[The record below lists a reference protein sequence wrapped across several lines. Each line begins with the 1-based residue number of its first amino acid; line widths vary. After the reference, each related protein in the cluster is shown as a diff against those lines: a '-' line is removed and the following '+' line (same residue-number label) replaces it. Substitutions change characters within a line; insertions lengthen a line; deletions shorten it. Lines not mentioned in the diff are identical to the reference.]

1 MSSFRGKFK
10 LFINGSFMCHICGQ
24 KNESDLRRRSFLKLT
39 AASAIGLGITGVG
52 IARGAGKKQ
61 PYSKAPPEPENVLT
75 PDQALER
82 LMEGNRR
89 HGSGQSLPSL
99 HIHTPHDAL
108 VQGQNPYAAILSC
121 ADSRVGPEQCFDE
134 DHGDL
139 FVARVAG
146 NYVTTDFLATLEY
159 AVAVLHTPLIM
170 VLGHERCGAVR
181 AAIDAIDKNEQF
193 PGHIQTMATA
203 LLPAVRAA
211 RNMPGVLYDNAVK
224 MNVILAVN
232 ELKNSTPI
240 LSQSVRNKKIRVVG
254 GIYRLGTGKVE
265 LVS

>member
-1 MSSFRGKFK
+1 
-10 LFINGSFMCHICGQ
+10 MCNVGEKKKEHLQ
-24 KNESDLRRRSFLKLT
+24 HDSRKRSFLKL
-39 AASAIGLGITGVG
+39 AVSSALGLGISGAG
-52 IARGAGKKQ
+52 IARAETT
-61 PYSKAPPEPENVLT
+61 KAPSTSSAKILPEPENVLT

-89 HGSGQSLPSL
+89 HGSGKSITSLDL
-99 HIHTPHDAL
+99 HTPHDPL
-108 VQGQNPYAAILSC
+108 VKGQNPYAAILGC

-134 DHGDL
+134 SHGDL

-146 NYVTTDFLATLEY
+146 NYVTVDFLATLEY

-170 VLGHERCGAVR
+170 VLGHEGCGAVR

-203 LLPAVRAA
+203 LSPAARAA
-211 RNMPGVLYDNAVK
+211 RNMPGVLYDNAVR

-240 LSQSVRNKKIRVVG
+240 LSQAVKDKKIRVVG
-254 GIYRLGTGKVE
+254 GVYRLGTGLVE